1 MTLLP
6 APAIYCLASEYD
18 RLSPEQASTVTHILI
33 DDGDWSPEQISTAI
47 HGLPDPSPLPDDWT
61 RL

>member
-6 APAIYCLASEYD
+6 APAIYCLASEYA
-18 RLSPEQASTVTHILI
+18 RL
-33 DDGDWSPEQISTAI
+33 SPEQISTAI

-61 RL
+61 RP